1 MNIEEIFKYPA
12 FDTVTSRIS
21 IGMQE
26 FDNLVFN
33 VPKDVFIK
41 IKKEDFNKRSK
52 TMLIKGTMFIGLLVQ
67 EWVENPINELVRV
80 ECG

>member
-1 MNIEEIFKYPA
+1 MKEIKEQLNIEEIFKYPA

-21 IGMQE
+21 MGMQE

-41 IKKEDFNKRSK
+41 IKKKI
-52 TMLIKGTMFIGLLVQ
+52 LIKDQ
-67 EWVENPINELVRV
+67 KR
-80 ECG
+80 C